1 MKLRWLAFV
10 LLLLAGR
17 AFAQSSM
24 PIMEL
29 TIGFHRVE
37 AEVAA
42 TQSHRMTGL
51 MHRKSMPQQRG
62 MLFVFPEVN
71 MHCMWMRNTLLPL
84 SVAFLDEAG
93 AIINIVDMQ
102 PQTENN
108 HCAKRPARY
117 ALEMNLGW
125 FAAKGA
131 KAGMPIGGI
140 EKAPKGF

>member
-17 AFAQSSM
+17 VFAQASM

-29 TIGFHRVE
+29 TIGFHRIE

-71 MHCMWMRNTLLPL
+71 MHCMWM
-84 SVAFLDEAG
+84 
-93 AIINIVDMQ
+93 
-102 PQTENN
+102 
-108 HCAKRPARY
+108 
-117 ALEMNLGW
+117 
-125 FAAKGA
+125 
-131 KAGMPIGGI
+131 
-140 EKAPKGF
+140 